1 MGVLLIGWCR
11 VAQGLDVVGAF
22 KLNDLVL
29 LESASTSLA
38 MPSVGVVIQLEKDL
52 LQVLDNHNKVRPVRP
67 VDAQPHKKSATAVA
81 LDSEQQ
87 TVGTNDIVR
96 IVEGQYKGK
105 TGTVR
110 HIFRAF
116 LFLYSPSM
124 MTNSGTFVGT
134 RRARPLAPRS
144 CCLCPLILR
153 PCRERANLEAQQAFQ
168 LQHALS

>member
-1 MGVLLIGWCR
+1 
-11 VAQGLDVVGAF
+11 VVGAF

-96 IVEGQYKGK
+96 IVDGQYKGK

-124 MTNSGTFVGT
+124 MTNSGTFVG
-134 RRARPLAPRS
+134 ARPARLLAPRS
-144 CCLCPLILR
+144 RCRCLLIAR
-153 PCRERANLEAQQAFQ
+153 PCRERT
-168 LQHALS
+168 HLSSTPLGPPRS

>member
-1 MGVLLIGWCR
+1 M
-11 VAQGLDVVGAF
+11 VGAF
-22 KLNDLVL
+22 KLYDLVL

-38 MPSVGVVIQLEKDL
+38 MPSVGVVIQLEKDM

-67 VDAQPHKKSATAVA
+67 SDAQPHKKSATAVA

-87 TVGTNDIVR
+87 TVGMNDIVR
-96 IVEGQYKGK
+96 IIDGQYKGK

-116 LFLYSPSM
+116 LFLYSPAM

-134 RRARPLAPRS
+134 PTSPLSRDPALRFLTCESFVAFGKGMVPDF
-144 CCLCPLILR
+144 LLIL
-153 PCRERANLEAQQAFQ
+153 N
-168 LQHALS
+168 